1 MQNVALRKTV
11 KSSVQDIKGIM
22 IIILAEQNPHDG
34 SWKAEHAFN
43 NKLETVFGD
52 NFDKLVDA
60 IEEKMREVFEDAIQY
75 RIVVTR
81 TLSL

>member
-1 MQNVALRKTV
+1 
-11 KSSVQDIKGIM
+11 M

-34 SWKAEHAFN
+34 TWKAEHAFS
-43 NKLETVFGD
+43 NKMETVFGD
-52 NFDKLVDA
+52 DFNKLIDA
-60 IEEKMREVFEDAIQY
+60 IEEKMRNVFDDAIQY